1 MGLFR
6 NKNLD
11 ATIESHR
18 MRIASLEVGEKHQ
31 VERNGFNREL
41 MCELECRLKNLEKQV
56 EYLTR
61 DNQRYQSLLKQLGQ
75 TFWENEAVSKAN
87 ALNDQYV
94 EKLHDIN
101 SEYQEEDE
109 DDAED

>member
-18 MRIASLEVGEKHQ
+18 MRIASLEESEKHQ
-31 VERNGFNREL
+31 NERNGFNREL

-61 DNQRYQSLLKQLGQ
+61 DNQRYQNLLKQLGQ

-87 ALNDQYV
+87 ELNDQYV
-94 EKLHDIN
+94 ESLEK
-101 SEYQEEDE
+101 YKDE

>member
-18 MRIASLEVGEKHQ
+18 MRIASLELGEKHQ
-31 VERNGFNREL
+31 TECNGFYREL
-41 MCELECRLKNLEKQV
+41 MCELQDRLKNLEKQV
-56 EYLTR
+56 EYLTQ
-61 DNQRYQSLLKQLGQ
+61 DNQRYKNLLKQLGQ
-75 TFWENEAVSKAN
+75 TFWENEAVSNAN

-94 EKLHDIN
+94 ESLEK
-101 SEYQEEDE
+101 YKDE